1 MSSQLI
7 ISVGREFGSGGHEI
21 AEKLA
26 KHYGIPLLDHNLLEE
41 IAQEK
46 NLNHAELVS
55 LDEKKRKLLWSRT
68 VKGFNNSPEEN
79 VSQLQFNYLRKKAAA
94 GESFVIVGRCSESV
108 LKEYDAMVSIFIL
121 GEREHK
127 IERVMERHNL
137 SRNEAQKLMQEKDY
151 KRKRYHNSYCEGKW
165 GDSRNYDISVN
176 SSRLGVDK
184 TVEVLVDFIDK
195 GR

>member
-41 IAQEK
+41 IAQK
-46 NLNHAELVS
+46 KDLNHGELAS

-68 VKGFNNSPEEN
+68 VKGFNNSPEAN
-79 VSQLQFNYLRKKAAA
+79 VSKLQFDYLREKAAA

-121 GEREHK
+121 GESEHK

-137 SRNEAQKLMQEKDY
+137 SRNEAQKLMPEKDY
-151 KRKRYHNSYCEGKW
+151 KSKRYYNSYCDGKW